1 MLDMD
6 SQDSSSQADR
16 RRRRRKKRLDEESI
30 DSVSTISRAVE
41 EADTCRDTAEPSEQ
55 RRDDRD
61 KHMTVEDSGIVK
73 IKKKKLKKIKEAS
86 QDDVEGTTD
95 LKPRRK
101 KKKKSSDSV
110 SSSEEFNGSADTKR
124 AKKKRD
130 RRKLTGS
137 QALLREDFYSDPQ
150 LATTLQ
156 GLEEDM
162 YSLAGEAADSAI
174 LSPYPL
180 VPNIPTSQPV
190 AKVSLIN
197 NYLDV

>member
-16 RRRRRKKRLDEESI
+16 RRRRRKKRLDEESM

-41 EADTCRDTAEPSEQ
+41 EADTCRDTAEPSVSH
-55 RRDDRD
+55 RDDDRD
-61 KHMTVEDSGIVK
+61 KHLTVEDSDIVK
-73 IKKKKLKKIKEAS
+73 IKKKKLKKIKETS
-86 QDDVEGTTD
+86 QDDVEDTTD

-101 KKKKSSDSV
+101 KKKKSSDSI
-110 SSSEEFNGSADTKR
+110 SSSEEFNGSADTKK

-197 NYLDV
+197 NY